1 MDAPGCA
8 YVVHS
13 SRPIREALA
22 STWKA
27 ALAAGWVVLGDY
39 DLSGL
44 LQPGSEIAEL
54 KSLDI
59 CRPELARPIVAAEA
73 LSALL
78 MPCAIV
84 FSATPTGTTMATLRA
99 GAVLPDVFPDAAR
112 AVGERVDL
120 IDAELRQ
127 ILDAAR

>member
-13 SRPIREALA
+13 SRPIREALT
-22 STWKA
+22 SVWKTA
-27 ALAAGWVVLGDY
+27 TAAGWVVLGDY

-59 CRPELARPIVAAEA
+59 CRPEFARPIVAAEA

-84 FSATPTGTTMATLRA
+84 FTSTATGTSIATLRA
-99 GAVLPDVFPDAAR
+99 RVVLPEVFPVAAR
-112 AVGERVDL
+112 AIGARVDL

-127 ILDAAR
+127 ILDAAC